1 MLALRREDGEPG
13 RARSSVSR
21 LKEQRI
27 WSGRAGPLTRH
38 TGGGGT
44 TSQDPSSGPQ
54 PQVARGRVARK
65 QSIKTETH
73 D

>member
-1 MLALRREDGEPG
+1 MRALD
-13 RARSSVSR
+13 
-21 LKEQRI
+21 LKEQEQRI

-38 TGGGGT
+38 TGGGRHNIPEPFIWT
-44 TSQDPSSGPQ
+44 Q
-54 PQVARGRVARK
+54 PQAARGRVARK